1 MAFEKFEHNDLLQM
15 IMLETRL
22 LMCKMDHKKISTLL
36 VEQESVFKKWK
47 APEIYLETLI
57 QIIFLVL
64 ESTQLTEPE
73 SVQIYSQILKQLNDN
88 NESLRKCESYY
99 IEELKNQAFDVFRL
113 ATSIRKWTFYL
124 NFCLKL

>member
-36 VEQESVFKKWK
+36 VEQESVFRKWK

-88 NESLRKCESYY
+88 NE
-99 IEELKNQAFDVFRL
+99 
-113 ATSIRKWTFYL
+113 
-124 NFCLKL
+124 